1 MFRRKGKNEPAD
13 QVDLD
18 AEDVDI
24 VDVVDVTDAPP
35 SAANSADSANSDQA
49 QDSDSSDTDSPAT
62 YDSTSGIVDLSAG
75 PYDSGDAPSDEIPRI
90 DLGSLKVPM
99 VDGVEVRLD
108 MDEATGEPTQLVLAD
123 GESMMQLGVFAAPR
137 SSGIWAEIRAE
148 IAESLKGTGGSAEE
162 VDGPLGTELVA
173 SVPTGDPGVP
183 FAPARFVGVDRPRW
197 FLRGLLSGPAAVDGG
212 AAERLVFAL
221 RGTVVVRG
229 AEAMPIRDPL
239 PLRLP
244 PEAVQMAQEQIAQQM
259 AEAEANDPAPTL
271 EQLDPGPTITETR

>member
-1 MFRRKGKNEPAD
+1 VFRRKGKSD
-13 QVDLD
+13 QGDEALD
-18 AEDVDI
+18 PESDDV
-24 VDVVDVTDAPP
+24 DAPP
-35 SAANSADSANSDQA
+35 ASEAAEAA
-49 QDSDSSDTDSPAT
+49 PAT
-62 YDSTSGIVDLSAG
+62 SDLTSAVIDLSAG
-75 PYDSGDAPSDEIPRI
+75 PYDVGDAPSDEIPRI

-123 GESMMQLGVFAAPR
+123 GDSMMQLGVFAAPR
-137 SSGIWAEIRAE
+137 SSGIWAEIRGE
-148 IAESLKGTGGSAEE
+148 IAESLQGTGGSAEE
-162 VDGPLGTELVA
+162 VDGPFGTELVA
-173 SVPTGDPGVP
+173 SVPTGDPSVP

-229 AEAMPIRDPL
+229 TEAMPIRDPL

-244 PEAVQMAQEQIAQQM
+244 PEALQMAQEQIAAQM
-259 AEAEANDPAPTL
+259 AEAEGSTSAPTL